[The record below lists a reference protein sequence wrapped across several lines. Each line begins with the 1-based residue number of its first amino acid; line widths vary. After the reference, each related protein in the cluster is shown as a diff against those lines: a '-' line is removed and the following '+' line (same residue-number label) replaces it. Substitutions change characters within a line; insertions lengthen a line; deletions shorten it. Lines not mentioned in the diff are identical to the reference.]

1 MSFTKT
7 CAAMLMAVGLLAVA
21 SPARAAIISWDV
33 DPTQSFVRLNIPDQ
47 AVSFDGTNATVRIR
61 NNQNT
66 SAWSDAGGR
75 RAFLDGT
82 IASNLI
88 DGSSISFTGG
98 SSNLFALESG
108 SFRPDPAAFDPDAA
122 NGDNP
127 DGQFINTNG
136 AAAAFAATVRASVS
150 ILTLDLAKIAFRD
163 VVFDINSGSLALDGG
178 GNFAGGSD
186 FGIATSVLDVD
197 GLSAALVGQLIP
209 DILSTPVNGLMGVNT
224 TGGVVTNLGGLDRML
239 TITIT
244 VPITIDFEGVPL
256 TASAT
261 GQIVA
266 FATVPEPS
274 SVLLAGFAAFGLCWA
289 GRRRFRR
296 R

>member
-1 MSFTKT
+1 MRFTKT

-21 SPARAAIISWDV
+21 APARAALISWDV
-33 DPTQSFVRLNIPDQ
+33 DPTQSFVRLAIPDQ

-61 NNQNT
+61 NSQNT

-82 IASNLI
+82 IASNLN
-88 DGSSISFTGG
+88 DGNSISFLGG
-98 SSNLFALESG
+98 QSALVGLESG
-108 SFRPDPAAFDPDAA
+108 SFRPNPASFNPADTD
-122 NGDNP
+122 GDNP
-127 DGQFINTNG
+127 DGQYTNTTG
-136 AAAAFAATVRASVS
+136 AAAAFAATVRATVV
-150 ILTLDLAKIAFRD
+150 ITVDLAKIAFRSVEFD
-163 VVFDINSGSLALDGG
+163 VNSGSLALDGG

-186 FGIATSVLDVD
+186 FGIATAVLDVD
-197 GLSAALVGQLIP
+197 GLDAFLVGQLIP
-209 DILSTPVNGLMGVNT
+209 DILSAPVAGLMGINT
-224 TGGVVTNLGGLDRML
+224 SGGTVTDLGGNLRML
-239 TITIT
+239 LLNIT
-244 VPITIDFEGVPL
+244 VPISIDFEGVPL
-256 TASAT
+256 SASAA

-266 FATVPEPS
+266 FAIVPEPS